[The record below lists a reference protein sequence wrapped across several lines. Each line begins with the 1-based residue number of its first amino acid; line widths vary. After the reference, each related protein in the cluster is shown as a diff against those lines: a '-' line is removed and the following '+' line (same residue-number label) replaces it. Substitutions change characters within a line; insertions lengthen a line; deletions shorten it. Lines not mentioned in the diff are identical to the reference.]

1 MLQKYGFITVL
12 LCASI
17 PNPLFDLAGIT
28 CGHFKIPFSTF
39 FTATFIGKAII
50 KVHLQILF
58 VIILFR
64 KETVELLLRK
74 IQSWFPLLKNTLID
88 SLNNQKK
95 QLFSPETFKDHKPLI
110 SRLWDIFL
118 IGMIL
123 YFLLS
128 IINMSIQHQLVEK
141 KIKNDVMR
149 RSTLRLSARNSS
161 KDK

>member
-1 MLQKYGFITVL
+1 
-12 LCASI
+12 
-17 PNPLFDLAGIT
+17 
-28 CGHFKIPFSTF
+28 
-39 FTATFIGKAII
+39 
-50 KVHLQILF
+50 
-58 VIILFR
+58 
-64 KETVELLLRK
+64 VELLLRK